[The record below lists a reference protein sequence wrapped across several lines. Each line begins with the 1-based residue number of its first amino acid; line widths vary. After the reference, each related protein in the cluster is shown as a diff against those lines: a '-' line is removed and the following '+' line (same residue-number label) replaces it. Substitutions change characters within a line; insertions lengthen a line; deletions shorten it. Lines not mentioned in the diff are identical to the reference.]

1 MQHPLLAPVFPAGKE
16 PLPPG
21 MTEEDR
27 ANMSQTKKYQDY
39 MSAGME
45 SCLGKTTVAGVFGTP
60 ILAFSPPLLFLNLH
74 QVLLLVASFP

>member
-21 MTEEDR
+21 TTEEDR
-27 ANMSQTKKYQDY
+27 ANMLQIKKYQDY
-39 MSAGME
+39 MSTGME
-45 SCLGKTTVAGVFGTP
+45 SCLGKSTIAGVFGTP
-60 ILAFSPPLLFLNLH
+60 VLTLTHPCLFLNLH